1 MADIGIS
8 KIISANE
15 GCFVHIV
22 HIVKVEVYIVARLL
36 VDILP

>member
-1 MADIGIS
+1 MIDIGIG

-15 GCFVHIV
+15 GCIDHIV
-22 HIVKVEVYIVARLL
+22 RIVKVEVYIVARLM

>member
-1 MADIGIS
+1 MTDIGIS

-15 GCFVHIV
+15 GCFDHIV
-22 HIVKVEVYIVARLL
+22 RIVKAEVYIVARLL